1 MDYEI
6 FLWGL
11 GQFFVVVSEWKQCS
25 FVSWKQSWS
34 RLGKSSASDASV
46 SISFEVKLDIKKQQR
61 QKPVPSISKTMENG
75 PKSPLASPQ
84 KSLPHFP

>member
-1 MDYEI
+1 MVKKTRNQEIESKKTDYEI
-6 FLWGL
+6 LLWGL

-46 SISFEVKLDIKKQQR
+46 SISFEVKLDIKFK
-61 QKPVPSISKTMENG
+61 KISSVFN
-75 PKSPLASPQ
+75 L
-84 KSLPHFP
+84 